1 MTLAQRSSSSTLRPQ
16 TSFQAE
22 KHFDDGECALQT
34 VFGAYETK
42 IMGSD
47 SVRNGIFIATD
58 QRLLFYAKKLTG
70 YDCEAFPYTN
80 ISSMEMGKS
89 LMGHYINFF
98 ASGNSAKMKWI
109 STGDVRAFVDTVKA
123 QMASAKST
131 KASSSE
137 QPMDPVE
144 QLERLGKLHAT
155 GVLTDAEFASKKAE
169 ILSRI

>member
-1 MTLAQRSSSSTLRPQ
+1 MAKIAKLLK
-16 TSFQAE
+16 QAE
-22 KHFDDGECALQT
+22 EHFDDGECALQT
-34 VFGAYETK
+34 VLGAYETK

-47 SVRNGIFIATD
+47 SARNGIFIATD

-70 YDCEAFPYTN
+70 YDFEAFPYTN
-80 ISSMEMGKS
+80 ISSMEMGKN

-109 STGDVRAFVDTVKA
+109 SAGDVRAFVDTVKA

-137 QPMDPVE
+137 QPTDLVE
-144 QLERLGKLHAT
+144 QLERLGKLHAA
-155 GVLTDAEFASKKAE
+155 GVLTDAEFASKKAD